1 MGSVGD
7 NDSDD
12 THLHSFYMVEL
23 TYSPHTLQ
31 ENIFIYGKIIHF
43 GEFYTY
49 LISDISHL
57 IWYVNTIYYKTKIII
72 SLKNVIQSD
81 ITKIK
86 LRYISELPP
95 FTKTIKEELLL
106 WWNPFELSIHNHE
119 LISYEKK
126 EERIFNRGFSNR
138 DILQIIGDDN
148 QNYW

>member
-1 MGSVGD
+1 M
-7 NDSDD
+7 
-12 THLHSFYMVEL
+12 
-23 TYSPHTLQ
+23 
-31 ENIFIYGKIIHF
+31 
-43 GEFYTY
+43 
-49 LISDISHL
+49 
-57 IWYVNTIYYKTKIII
+57 NTIYYKTKIII

>member
-86 LRYISELPP
+86 SVNQWGRTNVIIMEGRRFPTRSFGVPAW
-95 FTKTIKEELLL
+95 TVGC
-106 WWNPFELSIHNHE
+106 
-119 LISYEKK
+119 
-126 EERIFNRGFSNR
+126 RIACGPRWS
-138 DILQIIGDDN
+138 
-148 QNYW
+148 